1 MFRITCL
8 GYMTSTS
15 VSRIQ
20 FTKMS
25 YSRTSAKGPFPCV
38 SALPHSVMC
47 DLCNSKYIPSDCWS
61 FVEGDIGGGRVG
73 CAQNCNAM
81 FKINTIQ
88 YWNHAHPQMPEKY
101 CTLRYQTKNGL
112 KPKHCNPQPPSL
124 NNKSLHFTWITGDV
138 ILVPWFSLMFLTSEF
153 KYYFLV

>member
-47 DLCNSKYIPSDCWS
+47 DLCNSKYIPSDCWL
-61 FVEGDIGGGRVG
+61 FVEGDIGRGEGGMRPKLQCHV
-73 CAQNCNAM
+73 QNQHNTVLKPCTSTNARKILH
-81 FKINTIQ
+81 FKIPNKKWLET
-88 YWNHAHPQMPEKY
+88 K
-101 CTLRYQTKNGL
+101 TL
-112 KPKHCNPQPPSL
+112 QPPAPI
-124 NNKSLHFTWITGDV
+124 F
-138 ILVPWFSLMFLTSEF
+138 E
-153 KYYFLV
+153 